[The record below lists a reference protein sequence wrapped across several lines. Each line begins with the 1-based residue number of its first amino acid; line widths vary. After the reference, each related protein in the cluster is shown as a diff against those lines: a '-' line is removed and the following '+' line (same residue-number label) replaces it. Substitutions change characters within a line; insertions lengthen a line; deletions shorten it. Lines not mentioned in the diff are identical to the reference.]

1 LNNFGWEFEYQRKER
16 LIFFFIL
23 SQKLLKRHSHDNKK
37 VKQVRLLNW
46 SRTAVYIS
54 FSSLFIIPAYNGMMR
69 CERLIKVI
77 IAYYNL
83 LCIPKGFKLYYA
95 TKIEIM
101 IKICELWSNL
111 KLVN

>member
-1 LNNFGWEFEYQRKER
+1 
-16 LIFFFIL
+16 
-23 SQKLLKRHSHDNKK
+23 
-37 VKQVRLLNW
+37 
-46 SRTAVYIS
+46 
-54 FSSLFIIPAYNGMMR
+54 MMR

-83 LCIPKGFKLYYA
+83 LCIPKGFKLYYV

-101 IKICELWSNL
+101 IKICELWFNL